1 LQEVAAALFVKVL
14 GSAAGGGFPQW
25 NCNARVSRLA
35 WDDPAL
41 RRTQSS
47 IAVSPDGERFVI
59 VNTSPDL
66 RAQILD
72 NRELWPR
79 RRGAARN
86 SPIEAIFLTNAD
98 VDAIA
103 GLLTLR
109 ERQRL
114 RLYASEAVLATIAD
128 NRVFDVLA
136 LDLVERIAIV
146 PGERITPIDGLVF
159 EPFAVPG
166 KIPLYHERPDE
177 AAEVGLMS
185 GETIGLRISGREG
198 GTLFYIP
205 GCASINKDLLD
216 RVDGAACLLFDG
228 TVFDDAELRDAGV
241 GEKTG
246 RRMGHAPIMGA
257 DGSLNAFDRAQIE
270 RKIYIHINTT
280 NPILDPNSAAAM
292 TVREAGWDVAA
303 DGMSLTL

>member
-1 LQEVAAALFVKVL
+1 MFVKVL

-25 NCNARVSRLA
+25 NCNARISRLA

-47 IAVSPDGERFVI
+47 LAVSPDGERFVI

-66 RAQILD
+66 RTQILD

-79 RRGAARN
+79 RRGSVRN

-109 ERQRL
+109 ERQPL
-114 RLYASEAVLATIAD
+114 RLYASEAVLAIIGD
-128 NRVFDVLA
+128 NRIFDVLA
-136 LDLVERIAIV
+136 LDLVERIAV
-146 PGERITPIDGLVF
+146 RPGEKVTPLDGLTF

-166 KIPLYHERPDE
+166 KIPLYHEQGDE
-177 AAEVGLMS
+177 TPETGLIS
-185 GETIGLRISGREG
+185 GENIGLRITDREG
-198 GTLFYIP
+198 ATLFHIP
-205 GCASINKDLLD
+205 GCASIDEDLLD
-216 RVDGAACLLFDG
+216 RVGGAACLFFDG
-228 TVFDDAELRDAGV
+228 TVYNDGELRDAGV

-246 RRMGHAPIMGA
+246 RRMGHVPIMGPN
-257 DGSLNAFDRAQIE
+257 GSLDAFSRSKIK

-280 NPILDPNSAAAM
+280 NPILDANSSAAM
-292 TVREAGWDVAA
+292 MVREAGWDIAA
-303 DGMSLTL
+303 DGMSFTL

>member
-1 LQEVAAALFVKVL
+1 MFVKVL

-25 NCNARVSRLA
+25 NCNARISRLA

-47 IAVSPDGERFVI
+47 LAVSPDGERFVI

-66 RAQILD
+66 RTQILD

-79 RRGAARN
+79 RRGSVRN

-109 ERQRL
+109 ERQPL
-114 RLYASEAVLATIAD
+114 RLYASEAVLAIIGD
-128 NRVFDVLA
+128 NRIFDVLA
-136 LDLVERIAIV
+136 LDLVERIAV
-146 PGERITPIDGLVF
+146 RPGEKVTPLDGLTF

-166 KIPLYHERPDE
+166 KIPLYHEQGDE
-177 AAEVGLMS
+177 TPETGLIS
-185 GETIGLRISGREG
+185 GENIGLRITDREG
-198 GTLFYIP
+198 ATLFHIP
-205 GCASINKDLLD
+205 GCASIDEDLLD
-216 RVDGAACLLFDG
+216 RVGGAACLFFDG
-228 TVFDDAELRDAGV
+228 TVYNDGELRDAGV

-246 RRMGHAPIMGA
+246 RRMGHVPIMGPN
-257 DGSLNAFDRAQIE
+257 GSLDAFSRSKIK

-280 NPILDPNSAAAM
+280 NPILDPNSSAAM
-292 TVREAGWDVAA
+292 MVREAGWDIAA
-303 DGMSLTL
+303 DGMSFTL

>member
-1 LQEVAAALFVKVL
+1 MFVKVL

-25 NCNARVSRLA
+25 NCNARISRLA

-47 IAVSPDGERFVI
+47 LAVSPDGERFVI

-66 RAQILD
+66 RTQILD

-79 RRGAARN
+79 RRGSVRN

-109 ERQRL
+109 ERQPL
-114 RLYASEAVLATIAD
+114 RLYASEAVLAIVGE
-128 NRVFDVLA
+128 NRIFDVLA
-136 LDLVERIAIV
+136 LDLVERIAV
-146 PGERITPIDGLVF
+146 RPGEKVTPLDGLTF

-166 KIPLYHERPDE
+166 KIPLYHEQ
-177 AAEVGLMS
+177 G
-185 GETIGLRISGREG
+185 GETPETGLITGENIGLRITDREG
-198 GTLFYIP
+198 ATLFHIP
-205 GCASINKDLLD
+205 GCASIDEDLLD
-216 RVDGAACLLFDG
+216 RVGGAACLFFDG
-228 TVFDDAELRDAGV
+228 TVYNDGELRDAGV

-246 RRMGHAPIMGA
+246 RRMGHVPIMGPN
-257 DGSLNAFDRAQIE
+257 GSLDAFSRSKIK

-280 NPILDPNSAAAM
+280 NPILDPNSSAAM
-292 TVREAGWDVAA
+292 MVREAGWDIAA
-303 DGMSLTL
+303 DGMSFTL

>member
-1 LQEVAAALFVKVL
+1 VFVKVL

-25 NCNARVSRLA
+25 NCNARTSRLA

-47 IAVSPDGERFVI
+47 LAVSPDGERFVI

-66 RAQILD
+66 RTQILD

-79 RRGAARN
+79 RRGSVRN

-109 ERQRL
+109 ERQPL
-114 RLYASEAVLATIAD
+114 RLYASEAVLAIIGD
-128 NRVFDVLA
+128 NRIFDVLA
-136 LDLVERIAIV
+136 LDLVERIAV
-146 PGERITPIDGLVF
+146 RPGEKVTPLDGLTF

-166 KIPLYHERPDE
+166 KIPLYHEQGDE
-177 AAEVGLMS
+177 TPETGLIS
-185 GETIGLRISGREG
+185 GENIGLRITDREG
-198 GTLFYIP
+198 ATLFHIP
-205 GCASINKDLLD
+205 GCASIDEDLLD
-216 RVDGAACLLFDG
+216 RVGGAACLFFDG
-228 TVFDDAELRDAGV
+228 TVYNDGELRDAGV

-246 RRMGHAPIMGA
+246 RRMGHVPIMGPN
-257 DGSLNAFDRAQIE
+257 GSLDAFSRSKIK

-280 NPILDPNSAAAM
+280 NPILDANSSAAM
-292 TVREAGWDVAA
+292 MVREAGWDIAA
-303 DGMSLTL
+303 DGMSFTL

>member
-1 LQEVAAALFVKVL
+1 VFVKVL

-25 NCNARVSRLA
+25 NCNARISRLA

-47 IAVSPDGERFVI
+47 LAVSPDGERFVI

-66 RAQILD
+66 RTQILD

-79 RRGAARN
+79 RRGSVRN

-109 ERQRL
+109 ERQPL
-114 RLYASEAVLATIAD
+114 RLYASEAVLAIIGD
-128 NRVFDVLA
+128 NRIFDVLA
-136 LDLVERIAIV
+136 LDLVERIAV
-146 PGERITPIDGLVF
+146 RPGEKVTPLDGLTF

-166 KIPLYHERPDE
+166 KIPLYHEQGDE
-177 AAEVGLMS
+177 TPETGLIS
-185 GETIGLRISGREG
+185 GENIGLRITDREG
-198 GTLFYIP
+198 ATLFHIP
-205 GCASINKDLLD
+205 GCASIDEDLLD
-216 RVDGAACLLFDG
+216 RVGGAACLFFDG
-228 TVFDDAELRDAGV
+228 TVYNDGELRDAGV

-246 RRMGHAPIMGA
+246 RRMGHVPIMGPN
-257 DGSLNAFDRAQIE
+257 GSLDAFSRSKIK

-280 NPILDPNSAAAM
+280 NPILDANSSAAM
-292 TVREAGWDVAA
+292 MVREAGWDIAA
-303 DGMSLTL
+303 DGMSFTL

>member
-1 LQEVAAALFVKVL
+1 MFVKVL

-47 IAVSPDGERFVI
+47 LAVSPDGERFVI

-66 RAQILD
+66 RTQILD

-79 RRGAARN
+79 RRGSARN
-86 SPIEAIFLTNAD
+86 SPIEALFLTNAD

-114 RLYASEAVLATIAD
+114 RLYASEAVLATIGD
-128 NRVFDVLA
+128 DRIFDVLA
-136 LDLVERIAIV
+136 LDLVERIAVV
-146 PGERITPIDGLVF
+146 PGEKVTPLDGLTF

-166 KIPLYHERPDE
+166 KIPLYREQPDE
-177 AAEVGLMS
+177 VPETGVMS
-185 GETIGLRISGREG
+185 GETIGLRISDREG

-216 RVDGAACLLFDG
+216 RVDGAACLFFDG
-228 TVFDDAELRDAGV
+228 TVYNDGELRDADV

-246 RRMGHAPIMGA
+246 RRMGHVPIMGPG
-257 DGSLNAFDRAQIE
+257 GSLNAFAPAKIQ

-292 TVREAGWDVAA
+292 TVREAGWEIAA
-303 DGMSLTL
+303 DGMSFTL